1 MGPASGAKPDSF
13 RAKAYGMLATL
24 CFLTR
29 LAEFT
34 GSIEPWVGILATDSQ
49 SLLDTVLEKSQPPND
64 EEEGNS
70 EGSSAVKLVTDL
82 RVDGPEWDIV
92 SNTLVLLASQPGLT
106 LQYVKGHQDRDNAYE
121 HLPLLAQ
128 LNVDADAMATR
139 YQRSHGR
146 QRPIALL
153 TDTAKVHLV
162 TPNGSVTSR
171 YGTALRLQAT
181 YDPLMSYIGEKYEWC
196 PRVQRSINWEAHGGS
211 LKKRSQHQVHFIK
224 LVHEILPTGKRQF
237 RTDYIRSLCPACK
250 SASEDWQHILL
261 CKELSRDTWRS
272 DMVKTLEKKC
282 KELNTRPLL
291 QRVLLAG
298 ITGWLHSGD
307 QFRLEATN
315 YSPEVHRLIR
325 SQNEV
330 GWRQLFLGRFCLD
343 WSTLQDDFYSR
354 SRGTNHMTASTGQRW
369 QVSIIGELW
378 DQWRCLWNIRN
389 QELHG
394 ATISQQMQAEFQDVL
409 RDLRDIYD
417 KKPLMEPSIQEL
429 LYPEVTDHLEKST
442 WFNKNWIAIHGPLA
456 KASIKRAQ
464 ERAIQGVRSIRQYF
478 STR

>member
-64 EEEGNS
+64 EEQGNS

-82 RVDGPEWDIV
+82 RVDGPEWHIV

-261 CKELSRDTWRS
+261 RS
-272 DMVKTLEKKC
+272 VK
-282 KELNTRPLL
+282 
-291 QRVLLAG
+291 
-298 ITGWLHSGD
+298 S
-307 QFRLEATN
+307 
-315 YSPEVHRLIR
+315 
-325 SQNEV
+325 
-330 GWRQLFLGRFCLD
+330 
-343 WSTLQDDFYSR
+343 
-354 SRGTNHMTASTGQRW
+354 
-369 QVSIIGELW
+369 
-378 DQWRCLWNIRN
+378 
-389 QELHG
+389 
-394 ATISQQMQAEFQDVL
+394 
-409 RDLRDIYD
+409 
-417 KKPLMEPSIQEL
+417 
-429 LYPEVTDHLEKST
+429 
-442 WFNKNWIAIHGPLA
+442 
-456 KASIKRAQ
+456 
-464 ERAIQGVRSIRQYF
+464 
-478 STR
+478 